1 MSKRTIK
8 RHQKHCILPPANIT
22 SYEDWTNLEAGES
35 AGGTLADGTDEMIS
49 SDEDIYGRPSKRSRT
64 GTVTREI
71 RPELVCYTLVPF
83 CADYTVLFQSN
94 EVVHEEHEVVGAG
107 NPSAHIVPQEHPEEH
122 FTEPENEED
131 LEEPVNYCAVAEND
145 VDEIREQRNANELHI
160 AHTFAANLHE
170 QDGPPE
176 ELEDVVVNSRIEH
189 IKIAQQF
196 IKEISEA
203 TLDNGKLDA
212 EVIERLRNP
221 QERPI
226 DISEPDIRLSLDLFM
241 ACENA
246 SQKTYSDVQESI
258 LRRSPN
264 LNVLTYGSV
273 KNLVANISGVV
284 SISDDMCIN
293 SCHAFTGPFADLQAC
308 YYCSE
313 PRYDPDVRA
322 KSGKL
327 LPRKQECTIPIG
339 PQLQALRRSEQGSI
353 SMRYRDQK
361 TQEILELIETLES
374 AEDLVYDDIFSGTD
388 YLDLAERL
396 NLTSDDTTILFS
408 IDGAQLYQSKK
419 SDTWIGIW
427 IIADYSPTLRY
438 KKKCVLPAFVVP
450 GPNKPKHMDSLLFRS
465 FHHLSAIQRENNGA
479 GLRMWDFVK
488 KSLIFSRVIHIL
500 STADAPGL
508 TEIDGRVGHHGA
520 HGCRIGCKI
529 EGMHKPGSGHYYSV
543 HLQPN
548 GTNNQHDFDLRNPI
562 ERESTEKYQENLA
575 KVVNSRDQNDY
586 ERNRKYTG
594 ISKPSIISGL
604 YPDFTIPVPQCFSVD
619 LMHLI
624 SINLGELLLPLWRG
638 TLKCESTDDISTWDW
653 ATLTGAIWQN
663 HGRLVADAT
672 IYFPSSFHRTPRN
685 PAEKLSSGYK
695 ATEYYL
701 YLFGLGPAVFRTV
714 LPGKYWRN
722 LCKLVHGIRII
733 IQRRITGKQL
743 REAHSYLVQF
753 VEEYENIYYQRRMD
767 RIHFC
772 RPCIHTLLHTCPEAT
787 RIGPGTYDTQYT
799 MERSIGDLGQDI
811 RQPSNPYGNLCQIAV
826 RRSQINALK
835 AMCPEIDRDIHLSK
849 YSHDNGDG
857 YIFLT
862 PRQRNA
868 TRLQGAEK
876 AIIEVELQ
884 QSILRKW
891 GRVRLP
897 NGQIARSIFAEGRR
911 IAAGNTRVTRNVK
924 AKRFFFLYQFEH

>member
-1 MSKRTIK
+1 LVFYEIFFGTNYTI
-8 RHQKHCILPPANIT
+8 
-22 SYEDWTNLEAGES
+22 
-35 AGGTLADGTDEMIS
+35 
-49 SDEDIYGRPSKRSRT
+49 
-64 GTVTREI
+64 
-71 RPELVCYTLVPF
+71 
-83 CADYTVLFQSN
+83 LFQTN
-94 EVVHEEHEVVGAG
+94 EMEHEEHPEQAEQ
-107 NPSAHIVPQEHPEEH
+107 HITEPDNEQVLE
-122 FTEPENEED
+122 EPENISA
-131 LEEPVNYCAVAEND
+131 LAEND
-145 VDEIREQRNANELHI
+145 MDEIREQRNANELQI
-160 AHTFAANLHE
+160 AHTLAAINLHE

-221 QERPI
+221 QEEPI
-226 DISEPDIRLSLDLFM
+226 DISDPNIRLSLDLFM

-258 LRRSPN
+258 LRRFPG

-284 SISDDMCIN
+284 SVSDDMCIN

-308 YYCSE
+308 HYCSE
-313 PRYDPDVRA
+313 PRYNPDELA

-339 PQLQALRRSEQGSI
+339 PQLQALRRSEQGSLT
-353 SMRYRDQK
+353 MRYRDQK
-361 TQEILELIETLES
+361 TRQIMELIETLES
-374 AEDLVYDDIFSGTD
+374 VEDLVYDDIFSGTD
-388 YLDLAERL
+388 YLDLAEHL

-427 IIADYSPTLRY
+427 IIADYSPTNRY
-438 KKKCVLPAFVVP
+438 KKKCILPAFVVP

-465 FHHLSAIQRENNGA
+465 FHHLSAIQHENNGA
-479 GLRMWDFVK
+479 GIRMWDFVK
-488 KSLIFSRVIHIL
+488 KATIFSRVIHIL

-508 TEIDGRVGHHGA
+508 TEMDGRVGHHGT

-529 EGMHKPGSGHYYSV
+529 EGRHKPASGHYYAV

-548 GTNNQHDFDLRNPI
+548 GTNDNHHDFDLRNPI
-562 ERESTEKYQENLA
+562 ERESTQMYQENLA

-586 ERNRKYTG
+586 ERNRKLTG

-604 YPDFTIPVPQCFSVD
+604 HPDFTLPVPQCFSVD

-653 ATLTGAIWQN
+653 ATLTGAIWQD
-663 HGRLVADAT
+663 HGRLVASST

-685 PAEKLSSGYK
+685 PVEKLSSGYK

-722 LCKLVHGIRII
+722 FCKLVHGIRII
-733 IQRRITGKQL
+733 IQRRITGRQL

-772 RPCIHTLLHTCPEAT
+772 RPCIHTLLHTCPEAI

-811 RQPSNPYGNLCQIAV
+811 RQPSNPFGNLCQIAV

-835 AMCPEIDRDIHLSK
+835 AMCPELDRDIHLSK
-849 YSHDNGDG
+849 YSHDNDDG

-862 PRQRNA
+862 PRQRNPM
-868 TRLQGAEK
+868 RLEGAER
-876 AIIEVELQ
+876 AIIEMELQ
-884 QSILRKW
+884 KSILRKW
-891 GRVRLP
+891 GRIRLP
-897 NGQIARSIFAEGRR
+897 NGQIARSVFAEGRR

-924 AKRFFFLYQFEH
+924 VKRIFSSLSILSLTIY